1 MKTIKILI
9 ALIALSASVNITT
22 AQHKSINKAVAIEN
36 NYIYEITHGF
46 ESTRSANIMSALQF
60 YITNPDTNKMPIIDT
75 LIKVIRCDSV
85 AENRY
90 AALLAVTVLN
100 DESLRATFNDQ
111 KSTDLVQFTNRIYN
125 EVGLHYVATSQ
136 KLQ

>member
-9 ALIALSASVNITT
+9 ALIALSVNVNITT
-22 AQHKSINKAVAIEN
+22 AQRKSIDKAVAIEN

-46 ESTRSANIMSALQF
+46 ESTRSANIMSALQY
-60 YITNPDTNKMPIIDT
+60 YITNPDANRLPIIDT
-75 LIKVIRCDSV
+75 FVKVIRCDSV

-100 DESLRATFNDQ
+100 DESILATLNEQ
-111 KSTDLVQFTNRIYN
+111 KSTDLVQFTNRIYT